1 MLKKKWLITII
12 LFLIICIILIFAF
25 ISLSGISTPKVSVE
39 INTTQLTKDN
49 ITLDITME
57 IDNQNAYSLVLEDM
71 SIEAITAQDT
81 VIGSLS
87 FPKKT
92 IPAYEALTLTTSG
105 SFGFKDQSLEEFES
119 LITGSFG
126 VNFYGITIS
135 LPLEISIITN
145 PTPIVESIVL
155 PSFILEADITS
166 INETGVLL
174 NGSIH
179 VENQN
184 EFSMSLLNTQILFDH
199 NNTFLNAK
207 ITVDDT
213 IIQPNS
219 KSSILFSAFVGY
231 EIFNIGKITASM
243 AGDVDIN
250 VAGISLNRPFS
261 ASAQMIV
268 PDLAKF
274 LMGNDRIEISLSAD
288 FDVTLTGLTM
298 NVGFKLYNP
307 TKIPLSASEL
317 EIRVYRVDNESQTQ
331 LAEDILR
338 NCQIPAKNETCL
350 KSSFKLPLLS
360 FLPIIGDGFPDW
372 FLLTLTG
379 DFIIA
384 DTNQRIPVQLNGYLN
399 GNFFGSGTLN
409 NDLFS

>member
-1 MLKKKWLITII
+1 MLKKKWLIPGI
-12 LFLIICIILIFAF
+12 LFLLIFIILIFAM
-25 ISLSGISTPKVSVE
+25 ISLSGISTPKVSVK
-39 INTTQLTKDN
+39 ISTTQLTEDN

-57 IDNQNAYSLVLEDM
+57 IENQNAYSLVLEDM
-71 SIEAITAQDT
+71 SIEAITTQDT

-92 IPAYEALTLTTSG
+92 IPAYETLTVKTSG

-126 VNFYGITIS
+126 VYFYGITIS

-145 PTPIVESIVL
+145 PTPMVESIVL
-155 PSFILEADITS
+155 PTFLLEADITS

-174 NGSIH
+174 NGNIQ

-184 EFSMSLLNTQILFDH
+184 EFSMSLLNTQIVFDH
-199 NNTFLNAK
+199 NNTYLNAK

-231 EIFNIGKITASM
+231 EIFNIGKISASM
-243 AGDVDIN
+243 LGDVDIN

-261 ASAQMIV
+261 TSAQMNV

-274 LMGNDRIEISLSAD
+274 LMDNDRIEISLSAD

-317 EIRVYRVDNESQTQ
+317 DIRIYRVDNESQT
-331 LAEDILR
+331 LITEDILR

-350 KSSFKLPLLS
+350 KSSYKLPLKS

-384 DTNQRIPVQLNGYLN
+384 NTNQCIPIQLNGYLN
-399 GNFFGSGTLN
+399 GNFFGSDTLN

>member
-1 MLKKKWLITII
+1 MLKKKWLITSI
-12 LFLIICIILIFAF
+12 LFLLICIIIIFAF

-39 INTTQLTKDN
+39 INTTQLTEDN
-49 ITLDITME
+49 ITLDITMV

-92 IPAYEALTLTTSG
+92 IPSYEALTVKTSG

-155 PSFILEADITS
+155 PTFLLEADITS

-184 EFSMSLLNTQILFDH
+184 EFSMSLLNTQIVFDH

-243 AGDVDIN
+243 VGDVDIN

-274 LMGNDRIEISLSAD
+274 LMGNNRIEISLSAD

-317 EIRVYRVDNESQTQ
+317 DIRVYRVDNEFKTL

-350 KSSFKLPLLS
+350 KSSFKLSLNS
-360 FLPIIGDGFPDW
+360 FIPIIGDGFPDW

-399 GNFFGSGTLN
+399 GNFFGSDALK